1 MRGVRIPGGQ
11 RNGAG
16 GAVYVGV
23 LVLKNGSGRGGDN
36 MEASVC
42 LVTRETVMAGSQGGV
57 TVPSGRGGGHEGHA
71 KQEAA
76 VMIGRPSHQGSQKVE
91 QQVNTLRITEASF
104 SPSQK

>member
-42 LVTRETVMAGSQGGV
+42 LVTRETVMAGS
-57 TVPSGRGGGHEGHA
+57 
-71 KQEAA
+71 
-76 VMIGRPSHQGSQKVE
+76 
-91 QQVNTLRITEASF
+91 
-104 SPSQK
+104 